1 MKESKPILVKCNGI
15 YMVAYF
21 EDDKQYLSHE
31 KLIAFDKNKCEVI
44 GEVADCLGALL

>member
-1 MKESKPILVKCNGI
+1 MQKIKPVLVKCGGI
-15 YMVAYF
+15 YTVAYF
-21 EDDKQYLSHE
+21 EDEEQYLSHE